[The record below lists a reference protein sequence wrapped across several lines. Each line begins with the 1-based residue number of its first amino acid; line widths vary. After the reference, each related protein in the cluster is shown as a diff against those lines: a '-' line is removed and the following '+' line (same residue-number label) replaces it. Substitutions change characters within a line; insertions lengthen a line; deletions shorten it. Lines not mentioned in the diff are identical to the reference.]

1 MQTYK
6 VKVRLAGAV
15 TNEVVKENVTAAEVF
30 ILRAMH
36 GGDAVAV
43 IEKQKMDKRSHAE
56 ERKRLYHVYAN
67 PEHNM
72 PDAVKKKTDMIRGLF
87 GHDSMDLPVKL
98 PEEAEVPKRTVVKE
112 DDKTDLM
119 A

>member
-36 GGDAVAV
+36 GEDAVSV

-56 ERKRLYHVYAN
+56 ERRRLHSIYAN

-72 PDAVKKKTDMIRGLF
+72 PDAVKKKVEMIRGLF
-87 GHDSMDLPVKL
+87 GHDTMDLPVKL
-98 PEEAEVPKRTVVKE
+98 PDEVEAPKRVVLKD
-112 DDKTDLM
+112 DDKSDLM